1 MNEHLEPEILNPCVV
16 KLSNSRAHACLTWAC
31 VPRPDLNGPTLRRF
45 ELQSDAPRLNQ
56 RFLNLFESVE

>member
-31 VPRPDLNGPTLRRF
+31 VPRPDPDHF

>member
-16 KLSNSRAHACLTWAC
+16 KLSDSLAHACLTWAC
-31 VPRPDLNGPTLRRF
+31 VPHPDLNGPTLDHF
-45 ELQSDAPRLNQ
+45 ESNSDAPRLNQ